1 MEKLD
6 IVNAL
11 SALAQTSRLDI
22 LEFLMQAGP
31 AGRPAGQI
39 AEALD
44 IPAATLSFHLKTLRQ
59 AALIECQRYGRL
71 LVYRV
76 DSTRIG
82 ALLEALAE
90 QCGQSQPAA
99 RRSSGGESRR
109 AAGSQ
114 AVGEVLQS

>member
-76 DSTRIG
+76 DGARIG
-82 ALLEALAE
+82 ALLDALAE
-90 QCGQSQPAA
+90 QCGQRRPVA
-99 RRSSGGESRR
+99 RRGGSSESRK
-109 AAGSQ
+109 AVGGQ
-114 AVGEVLQS
+114 AVGEALQS